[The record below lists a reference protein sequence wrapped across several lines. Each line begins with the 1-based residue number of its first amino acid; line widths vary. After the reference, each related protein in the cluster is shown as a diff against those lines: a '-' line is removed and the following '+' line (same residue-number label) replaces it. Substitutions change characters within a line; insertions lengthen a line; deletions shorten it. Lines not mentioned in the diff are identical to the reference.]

1 MKFKVGDKVRVKEDL
16 NLYNDAV
23 SEMLKYKGDIAT
35 IMKVFESNNCYK
47 INIDN
52 FGWLWTDEMFEPVE
66 EDEDIVEENTI
77 EYKGKKY
84 DVYKEIDCDNNKF
97 NKVLQL
103 KEVKEEILDE
113 EEKEYLNNV
122 IKPFRNRIIG
132 IKKEECCMSDLDV
145 ESEMIFIIDK
155 KQGHSLLPF
164 RKNSMYVGMK
174 LNEPYTLEQLGL
186 EE

>member
-1 MKFKVGDKVRVKEDL
+1 MKFKVGDKVRIIKDL
-16 NLYNDAV
+16 NLYNDYDNCGTV
-23 SEMLKYKGDIAT
+23 SEMLEYKGDIAT
-35 IMKVFESNNCYK
+35 IMKVFELSNCYK
-47 INIDN
+47 INVDN
-52 FGWLWTDEMFEPVE
+52 QQWHWTDEMFEPVE
-66 EDEDIVEENTI
+66 EAI

-122 IKPFRNRIIG
+122 IKYVVEPTHNEIYYISKEKYSGECYFINIHFKNIG
-132 IKKEECCMSDLDV
+132 NIPLPDFK
-145 ESEMIFIIDK
+145 DK
-155 KQGHSLLPF
+155 
-164 RKNSMYVGMK
+164 RMYKGMK
-174 LNEPYTLEQLGL
+174 LNEIYTLEKLGL